1 MPGFTNM
8 IPTDMALSATGDG
21 FGALQGVV
29 DLAILAD
36 CWIGVTIGGNV

>member
-1 MPGFTNM
+1 M
-8 IPTDMALSATGDG
+8 IPTDMARSATWDG
-21 FGALQGVV
+21 FRALQGVV